1 MIRIFKTTPN
11 IDFIKPA
18 RYLYIVSSI
27 IICAGI
33 VSVIVHHGF
42 NMSIEFVGGTFVQLR
57 FEKPVDKD
65 LGTIRTAVSALGI
78 GSPEI
83 KTIANPGSDNNNEIQ
98 IIVKKQDEGE
108 GKAVGDE
115 IKNAVAK
122 ALPDNHFE
130 MRRQEKVGPK
140 IGAEMMR
147 NAFLAVF
154 LSLIGI
160 CIYIWVRFNL
170 PYGVGGVAG
179 LFHDVMIT
187 LTVFS
192 FLGKE
197 ISVGIIAAL
206 LTIVGYSI
214 NDTVVVFDRVREN
227 LGGKLH
233 SGGGSKNLAEVMNR
247 SINQTLSRTII
258 TTSTVLFVL
267 FAFTLFGGE
276 VIRDF
281 SLAMLIGCFC
291 GAYSTV
297 FICAPVVLAW
307 YRKWPAKHS

>member
-11 IDFIKPA
+11 FDFIKPA
-18 RYLYIVSSI
+18 RYLYLISAAI
-27 IICAGI
+27 ILAGA
-33 VSVIVHHGF
+33 VSVILHGGF
-42 NMSIEFVGGTFVQLR
+42 NTSIEFVGGTSVQLR
-57 FEKPVDKD
+57 FEKPVEKE
-65 LGTIRTAVSALGI
+65 LSVIRTAVTALGI

-83 KTIANPGSDNNNEIQ
+83 KTIATPGSSESNEIQ
-98 IIVKKQDEGE
+98 IIVKKQAEGTT
-108 GKAVGDE
+108 VGDE
-115 IKNAVAK
+115 IRIAIAK

-130 MRRQEKVGPK
+130 LRRSEKVGAK
-140 IGAEMMR
+140 VGAEMMR
-147 NAFLAVF
+147 NAVIAVV

-160 CIYIWVRFNL
+160 CIYIWIRFNL

-187 LTVFS
+187 LAVFS

-233 SGGGSKNLAEVMNR
+233 SGAGTKNLGEVLNR

-297 FICAPVVLAW
+297 FICSPVVLAW
-307 YRKWPAKHS
+307 YKKWPAKHG

>member
-11 IDFIKPA
+11 INFIKPA
-18 RYLYIVSSI
+18 KYLYLVSATI
-27 IICAGI
+27 ILAGAI
-33 VSVIVHHGF
+33 SVIVHGGF

-57 FEKPVDKD
+57 FNNPVDNS
-65 LGTIRTAVSALGI
+65 LGTIRTAVTALGL
-78 GSPEI
+78 GVPEI

-98 IIVKKQDEGE
+98 IIVKKQAEGMVV
-108 GKAVGDE
+108 ADE
-115 IKNAVAK
+115 IKAAVAK
-122 ALPDNHFE
+122 ALPDNPFE
-130 MRRQEKVGPK
+130 IRRQEKVGPK

-233 SGGGSKNLAEVMNR
+233 IGGGHKNLAEVMNR

-307 YRKWPAKHS
+307 YRRWPGRA

>member
-18 RYLYIVSSI
+18 KYLYLISAIVI
-27 IICAGI
+27 LAGV
-33 VSVIVHHGF
+33 VSVIIHGGF

-57 FEKPVDKD
+57 FEKPVDNE
-65 LGTIRTAVSALGI
+65 LGTIRTAVTALGL

-98 IIVKKQDEGE
+98 IIVKKQAEGLVV
-108 GKAVGDE
+108 ADE
-115 IKNAVAK
+115 IKAAVAK
-122 ALPDNHFE
+122 AMPDNHFE

-160 CIYIWVRFNL
+160 CLYIWIRFNL

-233 SGGGSKNLAEVMNR
+233 LGGGHKNLAEVMNR

-267 FAFTLFGGE
+267 FAFTMFGGE

-297 FICAPVVLAW
+297 FICAPVVLQW
-307 YRKWPAKHS
+307 YKKWPAKHS